1 VGLRSLIIVIAA
13 SLSIYSGIGCSCVQ
27 LSSQRMDH
35 RYLATFAALTPA
47 TNSASVDEVVM
58 VV

>member
-13 SLSIYSGIGCSCVQ
+13 SLSIYSGVDCSCVQ
-27 LSSQRMDH
+27 SSSRRMDH

-47 TNSASVDEVVM
+47 TNSASVDEVAT